1 MKTGKNP
8 THPVGIHRIN
18 ADSAQIINKQYSLV
32 IESGSREVCEGDK
45 ICTSCLR
52 RLLNDEKNQDHNDLD
67 NVEMMNTGEEDPSN
81 VDIGHYDDK
90 GDTEYDNS
98 KDDKNIEDLPSSQER
113 TYNNEQARTK
123 LNLVFE
129 LLNIPTIRDVRR
141 SKNIRQNVDRACSI
155 LYKLCDMLVDCT
167 IPLNDHQL
175 SMNDASELL
184 SGLKKLFHES
194 GEDEQIRLLTI
205 SPDGWGRTVVE
216 KWFGCTEHQARMGL
230 HLKINKGVLAYP
242 EYSNGNK
249 PLPDNTVQ
257 LIKEFYLSDGISRAS
272 ARKRDVIHIKKVPF
286 PVQFMEM
293 TGREAYQQFKSEYPN
308 VVVGKSSFNSLRPR
322 QVKCLAPADTCLC
335 IYHENFYLL
344 LKSWN
349 KMLKEKSL
357 IKDDVELIITDKYL
371 VNRIVCGIPG
381 EDCYNGRC
389 DTCGIISPSDI
400 LLQNIM
406 IDDDEQFPWSQWITA
421 NNKIDLLHINGSVS
435 SFLDEINNKWKQ
447 FLLHWYI
454 TTVQKEY
461 IKSIRLNSSFTT
473 HIVAQLDFAE
483 NYSIFYQR
491 EIQSYHWNNDQVTIF
506 TVQLK
511 VGSVHKNIVIISNY
525 MLHNTAFVYVAQSII
540 VNYIKQ
546 HFPFIQIINYL
557 SDGAGSQFKNNYNMF
572 NLLHHL
578 RDFGIQACWTFSSTG
593 HGKGPIDGL
602 GASSKSTATR
612 SVKSSGT
619 VISSAKEFYEFT
631 KQYNEN
637 AAKLSGNNEPPINA
651 FYVDSTTVEATY
663 QNFLKPRWDKLNK
676 TDHIKQIRSFHQ
688 FNIRSE
694 NVILCKQTSSSLDYM
709 TTVYRTENTTESTVT
724 PVHTVTDISID
735 TYVITKY
742 NDKLHLAKIK
752 SINYPAQEIQV
763 IYYEPEFPATIFYV
777 SRLKNRH
784 GSNIN
789 VQNIILL
796 LRRNPTIGKQNEV
809 YIDHEQY
816 NDITNLSEQ
825 L

>member
-1 MKTGKNP
+1 MPYIKQNWCMHPYHDIIDSVTGQKKFVKTGKNP
-8 THPVGIHRIN
+8 THPIGIHRIN

-52 RLLNDEKNQDHNDLD
+52 RLSNDEKNQDHNDFD

-90 GDTEYDNS
+90 GDIEYDNS

-167 IPLNDHQL
+167 VPLNDHQL

-406 IDDDEQFPWSQWITA
+406 IDDDEQFSWSQWITS

-447 FLLHWYI
+447 FLLHC
-454 TTVQKEY
+454 
-461 IKSIRLNSSFTT
+461 
-473 HIVAQLDFAE
+473 
-483 NYSIFYQR
+483 
-491 EIQSYHWNNDQVTIF
+491 
-506 TVQLK
+506 
-511 VGSVHKNIVIISNY
+511 
-525 MLHNTAFVYVAQSII
+525 
-540 VNYIKQ
+540 
-546 HFPFIQIINYL
+546 
-557 SDGAGSQFKNNYNMF
+557 DGAGSQFKNNYNMF

-619 VISSAKEFYEFT
+619 VISSAKEFYDFT

-784 GSNIN
+784 ESNIN
-789 VQNIILL
+789 VQNILLL

-816 NDITNLSEQ
+816 NDITNLSEE